1 MVPIWTAAAPT
12 NRNSRASSAFAM
24 PPIPM
29 TGSRLPRAT
38 SHTMRTAM
46 GRIAGPDSPPT
57 TFARRGRRVST
68 STAIAGIV
76 LMRDTASAPASATRR
91 ATAAMSLA
99 LGLSFGITGSRV
111 PRRTT
116 SVARAAMSGS
126 QPNSIPPSATFGQE
140 MFTSM
145 ADTPSAWSR
154 IFDSS
159 PYSSSELPQ
168 MFAMTIFPSARTAG
182 SFSARNRRIPTS

>member
-1 MVPIWTAAAPT
+1 M
-12 NRNSRASSAFAM
+12 
-24 PPIPM
+24 
-29 TGSRLPRAT
+29 
-38 SHTMRTAM
+38 
-46 GRIAGPDSPPT
+46 
-57 TFARRGRRVST
+57 
-68 STAIAGIV
+68 
-76 LMRDTASAPASATRR
+76 
-91 ATAAMSLA
+91 AAMSLA

-168 MFAMTIFPSARTAG
+168 MFAITIFPRARTAG
-182 SFSARNRRIPTS
+182 SFSARKRRMPTSWRPIAFSMPDGVSQIRGGGHPSRGSR